1 MTNLGRRQFAGYL
14 GASALAL
21 AGLPSFAQD
30 KTLRV
35 LVGFAAGGAADTVAR
50 AVGEGLRDCGYTTIV
65 ENKAGAAGRLATEA
79 LIAAPADGATLLMTP
94 LGNLTLYPH
103 VFKSLRYDPL
113 KQFAGVGT
121 ACTMSFALAVGA
133 NSPAKTLKQ
142 YLEMARADN
151 ALAAYGTPG
160 AGTAMHFIGQ
170 LLAKGAKV
178 SLTHVAYK
186 GGSAAVTDAI
196 GGTLPA
202 VITTLPNLLPMHR
215 AGKLRIL
222 AISDEAPLAML
233 PGVPT
238 FKSAGFPDLVVTE
251 TFAFFA
257 RAGTPAPVVAQ
268 LSQAVAQA
276 VKSEKV
282 ASLLQK
288 QEYLPKAST
297 ADALDRQL
305 RDEYA
310 RWAGIVKAAG
320 YTPED

>member
-1 MTNLGRRQFAGYL
+1 MTMNRRQFAGYL
-14 GASALAL
+14 GASAL
-21 AGLPSFAQD
+21 GLSAIPTFAQE

-35 LVGFAAGGAADTVAR
+35 LVGYAAGGAADTVAR
-50 AVGEGLRDCGYTTIV
+50 AVGEGLRDSGYTTIV
-65 ENKAGAAGRLATEA
+65 ENKAGAGGRLALES
-79 LIAAPADGATLLMTP
+79 LIAAPADGTTLLMTP
-94 LGNLTLYPH
+94 MGNLTLYPH

-121 ACTMSFALAVGA
+121 ACTMSFAIAVGA

-142 YLEMARADN
+142 YLDLARADN

-170 LLAKGAKV
+170 LLARNAKV
-178 SLTHVAYK
+178 PLTHVAYK

-222 AISDEAPLAML
+222 AVSDEAPLAML

-238 FKSAGFPDLVVTE
+238 FKAAGFPDLVVTE

-257 RAGTPAPVVAQ
+257 RTGTPAPVIAQ
-268 LSQAVAQA
+268 LNQSITQA
-276 VKSEKV
+276 VKLEKV

-288 QEYLPKAST
+288 QEYLPKT
-297 ADALDRQL
+297 TTVDTLDRQL

-320 YTPED
+320 YAPED

>member
-1 MTNLGRRQFAGYL
+1 MNMSRRQFAGCL
-14 GASALAL
+14 GVSALAL
-21 AGLPSFAQD
+21 NSGFALAQD
-30 KTLRV
+30 QTLRV
-35 LVGFAAGGAADTVAR
+35 LVGYAAGGAADNVAR
-50 AVGEGLRDCGYTTIV
+50 IVGEGMRDSGYITIV

-79 LIAAPADGATLLMTP
+79 LVAAPADGTTLLLTP
-94 LGNLTLYPH
+94 MGNLTLYPH
-103 VFKSLRYDPL
+103 VFKSLRYHPL

-133 NSPAKTLKQ
+133 NSPAKTLGEF
-142 YLEMARADN
+142 LDMARKDN

-170 LLAKGAKV
+170 LLAKNAKLA
-178 SLTHVAYK
+178 LTHVAYK

-215 AGKLRIL
+215 SGKLRIL
-222 AISDEAPLAML
+222 AISDDAPLAAL

-238 FKSAGFPDLVVTE
+238 FKSLGYPDLVVTE

-257 RAGTPAPVVAQ
+257 HSGTPAPVIARLNQ
-268 LSQAVAQA
+268 SITQA

-282 ASLLQK
+282 ASMLQK

-297 ADALDRQL
+297 PEALDKQL
-305 RDEYA
+305 REEYA
-310 RWAGIVKAAG
+310 RWGAVVKAAG